1 MKKLFI
7 AALSLCSFFAGA
19 QKLDNS
25 LLWKISG
32 NGLSQPSYLF
42 GTIHITCDATLDQD
56 VLNAL
61 DTTSQLYLEL
71 DMDNPGLQMEMMGG
85 MVMKDGKTMSAMVSP
100 EDFALLDKFLQENAG
115 MGAKMMDRF
124 KPFMITSLL
133 LPRMLECPMQSVEME
148 LMKVSKAQGEETLG
162 LETVQDQLAVFDAIP
177 YEEQMAEL
185 MKAVKDNLVTEK
197 AELKKMLAMYK
208 AKDLNKLLEL
218 MEESENKIYNQHNDV
233 LLANRNK
240 NWIPKIE
247 AIAKETPTFFGVG
260 AAHLGGE
267 DGVIML
273 LRKKGYKVE
282 AVK

>member
-7 AALSLCSFFAGA
+7 AALSLCSLLAGA

-25 LLWKISG
+25 LLWKITG
-32 NGLSQPSYLF
+32 NGLKQPSYLF
-42 GTIHITCDATLDQD
+42 GTIHITCDATLDQN

-61 DTTSQLYLEL
+61 DATSQLYLEL
-71 DMDNPGLQMEMMGG
+71 DMDNPALQMEMMGS
-85 MVMKDGKTMSAMVSP
+85 MMMKDGKTMSSMVSP
-100 EDFALLDKFLQENAG
+100 EDFALLDKFLLEHTK
-115 MGAKMMDRF
+115 MPAKTMDRW

-133 LPRMLECPMQSVEME
+133 LPGMLDCQMESVEME
-148 LMKVSKAQGEETLG
+148 LMKVSKAQNEETLG

-177 YEEQMAEL
+177 YEEQMNEL
-185 MKAVKDNLVTEK
+185 MKTVKDNMAKDK
-197 AELKKMLAMYK
+197 AELNKMLAMYK

-218 MEESENKIYNQHNDV
+218 MDESENTMYNQHNDV

-247 AIAKETPTFFGVG
+247 AIAKEKPTFFGVG